1 MCLTAVIACACLQQ
15 ELAYEAERYGRAATA
30 AAGGRAD
37 GGQGVTSDLATRMA
51 AQQLGTLAGMSVKVC
66 VCGRQLRPIK

>member
-1 MCLTAVIACACLQQ
+1 MACSRFQQ
-15 ELAYEAERYGRAATA
+15 DLAYEAERYGRAANA
-30 AAGGRAD
+30 AAGRRAD

-66 VCGRQLRPIK
+66 APACPLCHP